1 MKENRVLISGAGIAG
16 LSLARRLEQLGI
28 GYLIVEKRSTSHHSS
43 SGIALPFNALL
54 ALRELGLDKAVLD
67 AAHQVEE
74 VIFTKKNGRVL
85 GRANL
90 LCPPLDK
97 DKFVAMRR
105 DRLHEILLEGVTSE
119 IHYETTIETFDL
131 RADGVDVTF
140 SNPAL
145 NGFYDIVVSAE
156 GIHSK
161 LRQLAYPN
169 EETTIDH
176 NLPNWRF
183 LVEYHNHG
191 IQPIYMMDRTEM
203 FMAYPL
209 SPDTVY
215 CYGHV
220 YDDTGKY
227 NNGNPRDHL
236 RELFGGF
243 GGEVKNLLDRLGEN
257 PVVCGRLQSV
267 TKPFFSKGRIVFVG
281 DAGNACSPAL
291 QQGAA
296 SAFEDVICLASQ
308 LSEHSA
314 DEAIDAYQRIRR
326 PRVEWVLK
334 TSDIPI
340 KNIKYTRSPI
350 GAFMRNTLIRIK
362 GPLNADGWR
371 RLAKM

>member
-1 MKENRVLISGAGIAG
+1 
-16 LSLARRLEQLGI
+16 
-28 GYLIVEKRSTSHHSS
+28 
-43 SGIALPFNALL
+43 
-54 ALRELGLDKAVLD
+54 
-67 AAHQVEE
+67 
-74 VIFTKKNGRVL
+74 
-85 GRANL
+85 
-90 LCPPLDK
+90 
-97 DKFVAMRR
+97 
-105 DRLHEILLEGVTSE
+105 
-119 IHYETTIETFDL
+119 
-131 RADGVDVTF
+131 
-140 SNPAL
+140 
-145 NGFYDIVVSAE
+145 
-156 GIHSK
+156 
-161 LRQLAYPN
+161 
-169 EETTIDH
+169 
-176 NLPNWRF
+176 
-183 LVEYHNHG
+183 
-191 IQPIYMMDRTEM
+191 MMDRTEM

-227 NNGNPRDHL
+227 DNGNPRDHL

-267 TKPFFSKGRIVFVG
+267 TKPFFSKGWIVFVG
-281 DAGNACSPAL
+281 DAGNACSPVL

-326 PRVEWVLK
+326 PREEWVLR
-334 TSDIPI
+334 TSDFPI
-340 KNIKYTRSPI
+340 KNIEYTRSPI